1 MTRSPATTT
10 HTVEVYTDTLKII
23 GTLDSHPA
31 RRVSD
36 ALNQKEHSL
45 LFLEEAHLAVLSE
58 PDTPGPTEVGS
69 IVVNK

>member
-36 ALNQKEHSL
+36 ALNQKEHS
-45 LFLEEAHLAVLSE
+45 FLSRRSPPCRAERTRYARPNRSRLYRCQ
-58 PDTPGPTEVGS
+58 
-69 IVVNK
+69 